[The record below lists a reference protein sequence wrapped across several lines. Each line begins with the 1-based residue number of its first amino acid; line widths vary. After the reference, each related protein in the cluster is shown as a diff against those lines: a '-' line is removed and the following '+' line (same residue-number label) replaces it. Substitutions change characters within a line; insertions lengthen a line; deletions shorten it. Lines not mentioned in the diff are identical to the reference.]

1 VNHALMLSDE
11 SFKGALVAV
20 AALDYPTSVFI
31 RRDHA
36 LIFTKSDNPGRG
48 IL

>member
-1 VNHALMLSDE
+1 MFSDQ
-11 SFKGALVAV
+11 SFKSALVAV
-20 AALDYPTSVFI
+20 LALGYSPSVII

-36 LIFTKSDNPGRG
+36 LLFNKYDNPGRG